1 MELIKKWQVVVMLGQ
16 LSGKEFLL
24 NMENGKARV
33 LLWTF
38 IQSQVCPNFIYPT
51 TSTNETKTERN
62 LIPPWSPY
70 THMFVTASVHRIQ
83 HTALE
88 RDLHVFTLTLNTDL
102 TRSNKPS
109 FWYLPNVLEERKW
122 SYERQIHWVTRSD
135 ICKGG
140 KNNTVKSIQRNSEH
154 YQSGVFHVL
163 VQQLFI
169 SSHPLGKV
177 WIVNDDD
184 PEP

>member
-62 LIPPWSPY
+62 LIPP
-70 THMFVTASVHRIQ
+70 
-83 HTALE
+83 
-88 RDLHVFTLTLNTDL
+88 
-102 TRSNKPS
+102 
-109 FWYLPNVLEERKW
+109 
-122 SYERQIHWVTRSD
+122 
-135 ICKGG
+135 
-140 KNNTVKSIQRNSEH
+140 
-154 YQSGVFHVL
+154 
-163 VQQLFI
+163 
-169 SSHPLGKV
+169 
-177 WIVNDDD
+177 
-184 PEP
+184 